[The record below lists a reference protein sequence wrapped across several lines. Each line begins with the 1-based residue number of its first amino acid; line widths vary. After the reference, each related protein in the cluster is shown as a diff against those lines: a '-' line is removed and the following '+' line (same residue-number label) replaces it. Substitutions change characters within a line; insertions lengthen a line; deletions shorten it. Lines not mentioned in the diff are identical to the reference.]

1 MPPPSK
7 STTKPMFSSMSEGV
21 APLSNNLW
29 IGNLSPEVSEADIL
43 ALFEKHG
50 PVDSITNYSSRGYA
64 FVYFKNVED
73 AKSAKEKIQG
83 SIVHGNSLKIEF
95 AKPVRRLTIWESLI
109 LDSTFSC
116 LCNECFE
123 FDICYNCLVWLI
135 DFCALLWY
143 SIIELILSFWH
154 LSHAKIETLGLSSTI
169 PYRLNASQVWQLIE

>member
-7 STTKPMFSSMSEGV
+7 STTKPMFSSMSEGG

-29 IGNLSPEVSEADIL
+29 IGNLPPEVSEADIL

-64 FVYFKNVED
+64 FVYFKNIED
-73 AKSAKEKIQG
+73 AKSAREKIQG
-83 SIVHGNSLKIEF
+83 SIVHGNSVKIEF

-116 LCNECFE
+116 LWNECFQ
-123 FDICYNCLVWLI
+123 FDICYNCFVRSS
-135 DFCALLWY
+135 LLANRFLR
-143 SIIELILSFWH
+143 ELILSF
-154 LSHAKIETLGLSSTI
+154 
-169 PYRLNASQVWQLIE
+169 